1 MRWHL
6 VWQSG
11 YVFHYNMAL
20 RTFQLPAA
28 VSRRRISHLKRHSAV
43 YICIHSVSA
52 LISCWAIG
60 KVCWSPSKITWYDP
74 VARPLSSPAR
84 KLAIVSTA
92 PGGADCERERY
103 LLWQEVVNWNS
114 AAINSLGAQMHQAP
128 SSLSSRAHTNEFP
141 TALSQN
147 LAHQN
152 D

>member
-6 VWQSG
+6 VAEWIC
-11 YVFHYNMAL
+11 VPLYNIAL
-20 RTFQLPAA
+20 RTFQRSSQSPADIA
-28 VSRRRISHLKRHSAV
+28 FEKAFHYV
-43 YICIHSVSA
+43 HSVSA

-74 VARPLSSPAR
+74 VAGFYHHLRLSQISNCFNCAGR
-84 KLAIVSTA
+84 DREI
-92 PGGADCERERY
+92 ERY

-114 AAINSLGAQMHQAP
+114 AAISIPLGRSCIQAAF
-128 SSLSSRAHTNEFP
+128 SRAQKHHTNEFP
-141 TALSQN
+141 AALSQN